1 MTNLDLIITLHKKL
15 VAFLNQPEIV
25 NSTTMPCLISTL
37 LYTAAVVLL
46 QANDKDIPDKQGAA
60 YMYSQTF
67 MEHIQFAL
75 NQKKN

>member
-46 QANDKDIPDKQGAA
+46 QANDIVDKQGAA

-67 MEHIQFAL
+67 MEHILFAL

>member
-1 MTNLDLIITLHKKL
+1 MTNLDLIIALHKKL

-46 QANDKDIPDKQGAA
+46 QANDIVDKQGAA